1 MKGISNYNKGESLAT
16 GFARPKVTSLFFD
29 KIWLPSSLLNSTYEY
44 TGIPKE
50 LLVEEDEELIVPKHN
65 FCINSGILYKHATMV
80 NTSEIKEETKAGKL
94 YSILKAKNDP
104 LYIKDL
110 LSEATL
116 YESAVFSNEPDD
128 FDKFSNSEFKYSK
141 NRNNAILLN
150 TENFCRKYKIKISPI
165 FHSLTDFERESAQI
179 SSEKLYGNNNVKFR
193 VKKPNT
199 HKNKNVLSICIED
212 FPDIIDDGLSWEQ
225 VLDIKK
231 DKIRNEQLR
240 KFLTWT
246 ERNFQNMPPERIRE
260 ILESEMEEYKET
272 LRFFGV
278 KTAIGAF
285 STIVSSA
292 SSIVSILNNPEIS
305 SPLLSMASVSL
316 NFASNTY
323 MSYLNNRKKPIAYLY
338 NIENN
343 ID

>member
-29 KIWLPSSLLNSTYEY
+29 KIWLPSSLLDSTYEY

-50 LLVEEDEELIVPKHN
+50 LLIEENKELRIPRHN
-65 FCINSGILYKHATMV
+65 LAIDSGEFYK
-80 NTSEIKEETKAGKL
+80 
-94 YSILKAKNDP
+94 YSILPNTGDILAGKYYDTETMENIPFYSSNLP
-104 LYIKDL
+104 LESIML
-110 LSEATL
+110 GSEA
-116 YESAVFSNEPDD
+116 FSSKPIN
-128 FDKFSNSEFKYSK
+128 FDEFSNSEFKYSK

-150 TENFCRKYKIKISPI
+150 TENFCRKYKIQISPV

-179 SSEKLYGNNNVKFR
+179 NSEKLYGNNNVRFR
-193 VKKPNT
+193 VKRPNT
-199 HKNKNVLSICIED
+199 YKNKDVLSICIED
-212 FPDIIDDGLSWEQ
+212 FPDIVDDSLSWEQ
-225 VLDIKK
+225 VLDIRK
-231 DKIRNEQLR
+231 DKIRNAQLQ

-246 ERNFQNMPPERIRE
+246 ERNFQNMSPEQIRE

-272 LRFFGV
+272 LRFFGI

-292 SSIVSILNNPEIS
+292 SSIVSILSNPEIS
-305 SPLLSMASVSL
+305 LPLLSMTSVSL
-316 NFASNTY
+316 NYASNTY
-323 MSYLNNRKKPIAYLY
+323 MSYLDNRKKPIAYLY